1 MLKRNRALEEEAL
14 RAMRGEPAKASRIQ
28 VERSELAQS
37 QKQSQ
42 AVKSKLQSEEEQILR
57 KVLEIS
63 KKEAEEKEA
72 IEKLEEKTFAHQLQQ
87 SKKQYQEVQPKN
99 NQ

>member
-1 MLKRNRALEEEAL
+1 MEKGFQSKEKKLFNQLLLCDDFLKFKDLMLKRNRALEEEAL

-42 AVKSKLQSEEEQILR
+42 AVKSKLQSEEE
-57 KVLEIS
+57 
-63 KKEAEEKEA
+63 
-72 IEKLEEKTFAHQLQQ
+72 
-87 SKKQYQEVQPKN
+87 
-99 NQ
+99 